1 MPSQGSPD
9 FSDRLFGHETLNPLL
24 KPPVDNLR
32 WSAPVPIGQFSDG
45 GSRGQR
51 GEWGAMCHSDLEGVK
66 DMDDETYQDLVEK
79 GYFRTGYNESLF
91 MSHKL
96 TLDDSNPLKVK
107 TA

>member
-9 FSDRLFGHETLNPLL
+9 FFDRLFGHQTFNPLL

-79 GYFRTGYNESLF
+79 GYFRTGKI
-91 MSHKL
+91 SHYL
-96 TLDDSNPLKVK
+96 
-107 TA
+107 